1 MTLCAS
7 FLLRACAGASSRIP
21 LAFSIALGLGS
32 SGCQDKASAPPEQNA
47 PSAVSAASPASST
60 EKTALLAASAASS
73 PEKTSLP
80 AASAVAS
87 LQKTASPVAAVASSP
102 EVMVIKSMEMGDR
115 ACYVAL
121 ENAQGQHSDEMASF
135 EICEQVKL
143 VGQRVRLKREATAIM
158 AMSCQGDPECTKQET
173 VNLIVAAEKAR

>member
-1 MTLCAS
+1 MTLCLA

-21 LAFSIALGLGS
+21 LAFIIALGLGA
-32 SGCQDKASAPPEQNA
+32 SGCQDKANAPPEQSA
-47 PSAVSAASPASST
+47 PSAVPAASPASSP

-73 PEKTSLP
+73 PDKTSLP
-80 AASAVAS
+80 TASAVAS
-87 LQKTASPVAAVASSP
+87 LEKTLSPVAAVASSP
-102 EVMVIKSMEMGDR
+102 EVMVIKSMDVGDR

-121 ENAQGQHSDEMASF
+121 ENAQGQRSDEMASF
-135 EICEQVKL
+135 EICEQDKL
-143 VGQRVRLKREATAIM
+143 IGQRVHLKREPTAIM